1 MQAGLQ
7 VRLRFLIRLAMT
19 RLAVLA
25 ILTLPLQL
33 MAAELPVLNSP
44 STLSGNPTSAEF
56 AAGVTANFGD
66 TYLNS
71 YDTSTKLDIYGA
83 ILVEPIHLGSIGN
96 LYIVVSLD
104 GQFYMRAENGSFVG
118 WNGSIASLESFETAI
133 ALTEKESFS
142 IIEGIAFESAG
153 ITDAELS
160 FYLAYDVQEQPEELF
175 FSGSPLKFSITSR
188 PSAFQLYTESISGP
202 IIQNSCVA
210 CHNANGIARA
220 TALVYATGNEP
231 GYIQNNFSVLTNYIL
246 NSPGGSDLILSK
258 PQGVSHGGGIQLVGT
273 SNEFAAL
280 AEFVAVVSEGPGNGQ
295 PDDIFGLV
303 QQLSNEETLRR
314 AALLFAGRLPSDGEL
329 QSIKNA
335 DENQLRQ
342 AVREQMNNA
351 GFTDFLME
359 SANNR
364 LFTETFSINLF
375 DVVNRYY
382 YPDSRQYYFTPNFV
396 GSERRRVAEALA
408 EEPLRLIVNVVSNE
422 RPYTEI
428 LTADYIMLN
437 PYSARVYGG
446 LGNFANLFNANE
458 WREGEI
464 TGYFRCSICIRN
476 NEASYPD
483 FDIPTV
489 YPHAGILNS
498 PAFLQ
503 RFPSTSTN
511 RNRARSRW
519 AYYLFLGVDIEG
531 LSLRTTDPAALSDES
546 NPTLN
551 NQNCTVCHNIMDPV
565 AGAFQN
571 YSDSGLYR
579 PQPGGQ
585 HALPGSYRRD
595 GTGLYQFG
603 DTWYADMLEPGFN
616 GALAPDP
623 DNSLQWLA
631 QQFVNDS
638 RFGFGTVN
646 FWYPAVI
653 GREPLEKP
661 ANPEDADYPIKQAA
675 YLDELTLMNQIASD
689 FVSGNHGNGAHNL
702 KDLLVDLVMSDYFRA
717 ASVSSVNAQNLSQ
730 LNDVGV
736 GRLLTPEQ
744 LNRKLVAT
752 TGYYWDYNDAN
763 SLVDVYRLTY
773 GGIDSM
779 GITERADELTA
790 LMSTVVVAMAN
801 ETSCDMVSLDFYR
814 SRNLRSLF
822 PEVELSTL
830 PTSNPAAI
838 RRNIQYLHERLL
850 GEELTSNDPEIDAT
864 YNLFVETW
872 TARVEANIGPEVSTQ
887 AEFCLFEEN
896 QDQVTLD
903 SNQTLRSWA
912 VVLNYLLRDY
922 KFIHE

>member
-1 MQAGLQ
+1 MLYGLTK
-7 VRLRFLIRLAMT
+7 RLVVTRIAAALLLVASFL
-19 RLAVLA
+19 V
-25 ILTLPLQL
+25 Q
-33 MAAELPVLNSP
+33 AAELPILQSP
-44 STLSGNPTSAEF
+44 STLTGASTTAEF
-56 AAGVTANFGD
+56 AAGVTADFG
-66 TYLNS
+66 TSYLNTYNS
-71 YDTSTKLDIYGA
+71 STVLDIHGS
-83 ILVEPIHLGSIGN
+83 IRIEPAQLGSIGN
-96 LYIVVSLD
+96 LYIVVSAL
-104 GQFYMRAENGSFVG
+104 GQLYMRTDDNSFAI
-118 WNGSIASLESFETAI
+118 WNGNLDSLLPFAPAV
-133 ALTEKESFS
+133 ALQDKEAFS

-153 ITDAELS
+153 ISDAELS
-160 FYLAYDVQEQPEELF
+160 IYLAYDTQEQPQQLF
-175 FSGSPLKFSITSR
+175 YSGSPLTFSITSQVDLL
-188 PSAFQLYTESISGP
+188 QLYSESISGP
-202 IIQNSCVA
+202 IIQASCIA
-210 CHNANGIARA
+210 CHNKSGVARN
-220 TALVYATGNEP
+220 TSLVYATSNEAD
-231 GYIQNNFSVLTNYIL
+231 YLQNNFNVLSDYII
-246 NSPGGSDLILSK
+246 NFPGGNDLILSK
-258 PQGVSHGGGIQLVGT
+258 PQGVSHGGGTLL
-273 SNEFAAL
+273 SSKSAEFAAL
-280 AEFVAVVSEGPGNGQ
+280 LEFVSAVIAGTGGGE

-303 QQLSNEETLRR
+303 QRLGNEETLRK
-314 AALLFAGRLPSDGEL
+314 ATLLFAGRLPSASEL
-329 QSIKNA
+329 QEIKNA
-335 DENQLRQ
+335 DESELRD
-342 AVREQMNNA
+342 AIRNQMNSA

-382 YPDSRQYYFTPNFV
+382 YPDSQQYYYVPNFA
-396 GSERRRVAEALA
+396 GSERRLVAQALA
-408 EEPLRLIVNVVSNE
+408 EEPLRLIANVVENE
-422 RPYTEI
+422 RPYTQI
-428 LTADYIMLN
+428 LTADYIMMN

-446 LGNFANLFNANE
+446 LGNFPNQFIASD
-458 WREGEI
+458 WQEGEI
-464 TGYFRCSICIRN
+464 TEYFRCSICIRN
-476 NEASYPD
+476 NESSYAD
-483 FDIPTV
+483 FSIPTV

-511 RNRARSRW
+511 RNRARARW

-531 LSLRTTDPAALSDES
+531 LSQRTTEPSALSDES

-571 YSDSGLYR
+571 YSDTGLYR
-579 PQPGGQ
+579 PQPGGG

-595 GTGLYQFG
+595 GSGLYQFG

-616 GALAPDP
+616 GELAPNP

-653 GREPLEKP
+653 GREALEKP
-661 ANPEDADYPIKQAA
+661 LNPEDSDYPVKQAA
-675 YLDELTLMNQIASD
+675 YLDEFGLMNQIASD
-689 FVSGNHGNGAHNL
+689 FVAGSHGNGAHNL

-717 ASVSSVNAQNLSQ
+717 SSLSSPTAQNLSQ

-736 GRLLTPEQ
+736 GRLLSPEQ
-744 LNRKLVAT
+744 LNRKLIAT
-752 TGYYWDYNDAN
+752 TGYYWDYNEAN

-801 ETSCDMVSLDFYR
+801 ETSCDMASLDFYR
-814 SRNLRSLF
+814 TKNSRRLF
-822 PEVELSTL
+822 PEVELTTL
-830 PTSNPAAI
+830 PTTNSAAI
-838 RRNIQYLHERLL
+838 LRNIQHLHAQLL
-850 GEELTSNDPEIDAT
+850 GEELPTNDLEIQAT

-872 TARVEANIGPEVSTQ
+872 TARVDANKGSQVSTQ
-887 AEFCLFEEN
+887 SEFCLFEEQQN
-896 QDQVTLD
+896 KITED